1 MKSLPFFFLIS
12 LFFLAAC
19 SPAAASVPEAAT
31 ASDPATAVPDQ
42 TELAA
47 NDTGDWRNPSPQ
59 LDEQGAVSVEAVPL
73 NLSDP
78 GETLDFRILL
88 DTHSVDL
95 TMDLTPIATL
105 TTDTGLT
112 IQAMKW
118 NAPSGGH
125 HVQGTLS
132 FPASSGGLSL
142 MDGVSG
148 ITLEIDS
155 VDGAVRTFSWER

>member
-1 MKSLPFFFLIS
+1 MKSLPFLFLIS
-12 LFFLAAC
+12 LLFLTAC
-19 SPAAASVPEAAT
+19 SAAAASTPEPTA
-31 ASDPATAVPDQ
+31 ASDPATAVPAQ
-42 TELAA
+42 PEPATPA
-47 NDTGDWRNPSPQ
+47 TGAWRNQSPQ
-59 LDEQGAVSVEAVPL
+59 LDEQGAVSVEAAPL

-95 TMDLTPIATL
+95 TMDLAPMSTL
-105 TTDTGLT
+105 ITDTGLT
-112 IQAMKW
+112 IEAVKW
-118 NAPSGGH
+118 DAPSGGH

-132 FPASSGGLSL
+132 FPASSGGFSL

-148 ITLEIDS
+148 ITLVIDS